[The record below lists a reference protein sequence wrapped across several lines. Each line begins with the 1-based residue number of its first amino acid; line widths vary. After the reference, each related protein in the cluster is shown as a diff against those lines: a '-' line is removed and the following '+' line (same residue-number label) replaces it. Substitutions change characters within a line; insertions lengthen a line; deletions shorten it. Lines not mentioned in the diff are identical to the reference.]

1 MLVFFFFKQKTAYE
15 MRISDWSS
23 DVCSSDLRR
32 FARPPRRWSRRRRV
46 RRRFRSAPRPEGPSR
61 SAARHRRS
69 RPCRRGGFPLQ
80 KAGLAGSPPS
90 AIAGV
95 QPTQYRDHR
104 ILTYTPPVAEQRF
117 LLRHIVKLDELA
129 GHNAYAEATPDVVD
143 AILEG
148 AGQCAAGEVAQMT
161 TGRENV

>member
-1 MLVFFFFKQKTAYE
+1 M
-15 MRISDWSS
+15 
-23 DVCSSDLRR
+23 
-32 FARPPRRWSRRRRV
+32 
-46 RRRFRSAPRPEGPSR
+46 
-61 SAARHRRS
+61 
-69 RPCRRGGFPLQ
+69 GGFPLQ

-148 AGQCAAGEVAQMT
+148 AGQFAAGEFAPLNRIGDQVGSKWSD
-161 TGRENV
+161 GRVITPRSEEHTSELQSLLRTSNAVF